1 MNVFVLIDALLQGL
15 SAVAS
20 VGRVYTTNRVVGRRW
35 NLAAL
40 SFVGLDYAV
49 NYADAHRAIQFTGAL
64 VFGTLAVRTGLILG
78 FRLDGAVRS
87 RQVWR
92 ALISGGAWLA
102 CAVIVTANQYRSGGF
117 APQTLAVLGGVAHG
131 AIDAAG
137 LWYLAK
143 HVVDPSVVALTGMGL
158 GCLGESMGDMV
169 RTRRCV
175 LGMGLLMSGF
185 AAATHN
191 WGQLFKNVV
200 ADVGTT
206 TISAIEF
213 QDRPLAQLF
222 PGTSARLSDA
232 VRRFRSRYLAW
243 PSQRPLKTPVG

>member
-1 MNVFVLIDALLQGL
+1 MNVFILIDVLLQGL

-20 VGRVYTTNRVVGRRW
+20 IGRVYTTNRVVGRRW
-35 NLAAL
+35 NLSAL

-64 VFGTLAVRTGLILG
+64 VFGTLAVRTALILG
-78 FRLDGAVRS
+78 FKLDGAERF
-87 RQVWR
+87 RQVLR
-92 ALISGGAWLA
+92 TLISGTAWLA
-102 CAVIVTANQYRSGGF
+102 CVVIVTANQYRVGGF
-117 APQTLAVLGGVAHG
+117 APLTLRVLVGVGHG
-131 AIDAAG
+131 SIDAAG

-143 HVVDPSVVALTGMGL
+143 HAVDPSVVALTGMGL

-169 RTRRCV
+169 RTRRCI

-185 AAATHN
+185 GAATHN

-200 ADVGTT
+200 ADVGAT

-213 QDRPLAQLF
+213 QDRPLAQWF
-222 PGTSARLSDA
+222 PGTAARLSDA
-232 VRRFRSRYLAW
+232 VRRIRSRYLTW
-243 PSQRPLKTPVG
+243 PQRLLKTPAV